1 MTNEFPRPRAVARM
15 LLDSALLAILMAVGF
30 TLLPDKADSMA
41 LMFPTVLCTAAM
53 MFRIDAHS
61 THDLVTR
68 KRLLVAGLAGLWG
81 VFISTAGQSI
91 VVGHYSGAG
100 AMVCLS
106 LVLLLTIRSVL
117 RSAPEQWLG
126 ANWQDVVNA

>member
-1 MTNEFPRPRAVARM
+1 MINEFPRPRAIARM

-81 VFISTAGQSI
+81 VFISMAGQSI
-91 VVGHYSGAG
+91 VGGHYLAASEL
-100 AMVCLS
+100 VCG
-106 LVLLLTIRSVL
+106 SVL
-117 RSAPEQWLG
+117 WILPARCLMRSSPEQWWG
-126 ANWQDVVNA
+126 ENWREAVKA